1 MVAQDSIMINVEA
14 RKTYFVRGDTTMGVA
29 VARPKFTQVT
39 KPPAEPQSPASSE
52 VMVMGNGG

>member
-1 MVAQDSIMINVEA
+1 MINVEA